1 MIRQS
6 IAALALVL
14 AVTSLPA
21 AAELKIG
28 AVRSAEIADRAPQ
41 FKSMQN
47 KLKSEFERRQN
58 ELEADAKKLQDDGRN
73 FQKEADTL
81 TAADRG
87 AKEKSLTTRRID
99 LESKGRQLQEDFNKR
114 RQELF
119 VQSMGSIKTVIDAIA
134 KERGLDLIVEN
145 PVFSKPEYDLTAEVL
160 KRLQAAPAPA
170 AGK

>member
-1 MIRQS
+1 MIRHS
-6 IAALALVL
+6 IAALAVVL
-14 AVTSLPA
+14 ALTSLPA

-47 KLKSEFERRQN
+47 KLKTEFERRQN
-58 ELEADAKKLQDDGRN
+58 ELEAEAKKLQDDART

-99 LESKGRQLQEDFNKR
+99 LEQKGRQLQEDFGKR

-119 VQSMGSIKTVIDAIA
+119 TQSMGSIKTVIDALA
-134 KERGLDLIVEN
+134 KERGLDLIIEN
-145 PVFSKPEYDLTAEVL
+145 PVFAKPELDLTAEVL
-160 KRLQAAPAPA
+160 KRLQTPAAPA
-170 AGK
+170 K

>member
-1 MIRQS
+1 MIRHS
-6 IAALALVL
+6 IAALAVVL
-14 AVTSLPA
+14 ALSSLPA
-21 AAELKIG
+21 AAEIKIG

-47 KLKSEFERRQN
+47 KLKAEFERRQN
-58 ELEADAKKLQDDGRN
+58 EIEAEAKKLQDDARI

-99 LESKGRQLQEDFNKR
+99 LEQKGRQLQEDFGKR

-119 VQSMGSIKTVIDAIA
+119 AQSMGSIKIVIDALA
-134 KERGLDLIVEN
+134 KERGLDLIIEN
-145 PVFSKPEYDLTAEVL
+145 PVFAKPEYDLTAEVL
-160 KRLQAAPAPA
+160 KRLQTPAAPA
-170 AGK
+170 K